1 MARLTGTAAYQR
13 ALTYFTLLLA
23 FALATVRAA
32 DAQPALGFAE
42 VRDSDGRLVGAVSF
56 QRVQDGVEIRAR
68 FQGLPPGEHGY
79 HVHAVGK
86 CDPPEFV
93 TAEGHF
99 NPTMHEHGLQNP
111 RGPHV
116 GDLPN
121 LVIGEDGTASVT
133 AVARFA
139 TLAPGE
145 ASLFD
150 ADGSALVIHADP
162 DDEVTDPAGNTG
174 GRIACGVLGAGPA
187 HGADGQLFAN
197 QSLETQALFYA
208 TWGDYAPEQ
217 WVIEHDDQ
225 IGA

>member
-1 MARLTGTAAYQR
+1 MVWTSARRAGLAGLLFAAVAMARSGQ
-13 ALTYFTLLLA
+13 
-23 FALATVRAA
+23 A

-42 VRDSDGRLVGAVSF
+42 IRSADGRLVGAASF

-68 FQGLPPGEHGY
+68 FQGLPPGQHGY

-86 CDPPEFV
+86 CEPPAFV

-121 LVIGEDGTASVT
+121 LVIGEDGTA
-133 AVARFA
+133 ALKALARGA
-139 TLAPGE
+139 SLAPGD

-150 ADGSALVIHADP
+150 LDGSALVIHADP
-162 DDEVTDPAGNTG
+162 DDEVTDPAGNSG
-174 GRIACGVLGAGPA
+174 PRIACGVLGAGPA
-187 HGADGQLFAN
+187 HGSDGQLFAN
-197 QSLETQALFYA
+197 EPVETQAMFREV
-208 TWGDYAPEQ
+208 WGDYAPEQ
-217 WVIEHDDQ
+217 WTLEHSAEV
-225 IGA
+225 GA